1 MSEVRAQ
8 IKCRHR
14 SQCEGATSDPGDA
27 NHYAGRMGNIRK
39 RGSAPDPLLS
49 HLRSD
54 GSVQMVDVSSKADT
68 LREAEAQAEVRL
80 GRAALGALRKNPKG
94 DVLEVARIAGISAA
108 KRTSELIPLCHN
120 LALTGIDLDIV
131 VRGTVVRIRG
141 RVRTTAGTGVE
152 MEALTA
158 VSVAALTVY
167 DMCKAAGHG
176 ITIENICLLKKSG
189 GRSGTYVRKSAP
201 KSKAKGRAA

>member
-1 MSEVRAQ
+1 MVVKKSRSATRTLSHVRA
-8 IKCRHR
+8 
-14 SQCEGATSDPGDA
+14 
-27 NHYAGRMGNIRK
+27 
-39 RGSAPDPLLS
+39 
-49 HLRSD
+49 D
-54 GSVQMVDVSSKADT
+54 GSVRMVDVSAKAET

-80 GRAALGALRKNPKG
+80 GRAALEALRDNPKG
-94 DVLEVARIAGISAA
+94 NVLEVARIAGIAAA

-120 LALTGIDLDIV
+120 LALTGIYVDIE
-131 VRGTVVRIRG
+131 VRGTVVRIRA

-158 VSVAALTVY
+158 ASVAALTVY

-189 GRSGTYVRKSAP
+189 GHSGTYLQKSP
-201 KSKAKGRAA
+201 PAKRAAGVKA